1 MFKIVKKHRFSEKVF
16 LFEIE
21 APLIAKSRKAGNFVI
36 VRVDDKGERMPLT
49 IADADVDKGTI
60 TLVVQEV
67 GLSSIKLCRMNE
79 GDCVADVVG
88 PLGNPT
94 HIEKFGTVICAGG
107 GVGVAPMLPIIRA
120 LKAAG
125 NRVLSVIAGRNKD
138 LIILEDEVRASSDE
152 LIIMTDDGSYGE
164 KGVVTVGIEKFIKQ
178 EGHVD
183 KAFAIGPPVMM
194 KFCCLLTQKYGI
206 PTDVSLN
213 TIMVDGTGMCG
224 ACRLTIGGKT
234 KFVCIDGPEF
244 DGALVDWDEMF
255 KRMGTFKRAE
265 QEELEHLEVHLVSP
279 ASTTSSKGVKPGA
292 SDDNTSE
299 YSEAKNGDKTA
310 VAEGNNGKKNK
321 AEDILTDKSDTGVS
335 LDELTSRDTQWRKDL
350 RSAVKPKERTAI
362 ERVKM
367 PELDPAY
374 RATTRTEEVNI
385 GLTPEMAMTEAKRC
399 LDCAKPSCVE
409 GCPVNI
415 NIPSFIKNI
424 ERGDFLSAAKV
435 LKQTSALPAVCGR
448 VCPQEKQCESR
459 CIHLKMNEP
468 AVAIGYLERF
478 AADYERESG
487 NISIPEIAP
496 ANGMKI
502 AVVGSGPSG
511 LSFAGDMVKRGYEVY
526 VFEALHEIGGVLK
539 YGIPEFRL
547 PNRIVDVEIDNL
559 RKMGVHFETDCIVGK
574 TISIEQLEADGFKG
588 IFVGSGAGLP
598 NFMDIPGENL
608 INIMSSNEYL
618 TRVNLMDAANP
629 TTDTP
634 MNFGKHVMV
643 VGGGNTAMDSCRT
656 AKRLGADVT
665 IVYRRSEAEM
675 PARLEEV
682 KHAKEEG
689 IEFLTLHNPVEYISD
704 ENGAVKQAILEVM
717 RLGEPDASG
726 RRRPEPTGETKII
739 DVDQVIV
746 AIGVSPNPLVPK
758 SVEGLE
764 LGRKNTIA
772 VNEEMRSSRHDLFA
786 GGDIVRGG
794 ATVILAMGD
803 GRRAAENMDKQ
814 LRGK

>member
-1 MFKIVKKHRFSEKVF
+1 MNKIIKKVQYSEKVF
-16 LFEIE
+16 RFDVE

-36 VRVDDKGERMPLT
+36 IRVDNNSERMPLT
-49 IADADVDKGTI
+49 IADADIEKGTI
-60 TLVVQEV
+60 TLVVQKV
-67 GLSSIKLCRMNE
+67 GLSSTKLCALNE
-79 GDCVADVVG
+79 GDEIHDVVG
-88 PLGNPT
+88 PLGNST
-94 HIEKFGTVICAGG
+94 HIENFGTVICAGG
-107 GVGVAPMLPIIRA
+107 GVGVAPMLPIIKA

-138 LIILEDEVRASSDE
+138 LVIMEDEVRASSDE

-164 KGVVTVGIEKFIKQ
+164 KGVVTVGIEKFINQ
-178 EGHVD
+178 EHID
-183 KAFAIGPPVMM
+183 KVFAIGPPIMM
-194 KFCCLLTQKYGI
+194 KFCCLLTQKYNLS
-206 PTDVSLN
+206 TDVSLN

-255 KRMGTFKRAE
+255 KRMGTFKNVEREEMEHFEEHLATVDAGKKKE
-265 QEELEHLEVHLVSP
+265 TTDVTMDVEPTDASIEELTDRNAEWRKELR
-279 ASTTSSKGVKPGA
+279 AST
-292 SDDNTSE
+292 
-299 YSEAKNGDKTA
+299 
-310 VAEGNNGKKNK
+310 K
-321 AEDILTDKSDTGVS
+321 A
-335 LDELTSRDTQWRKDL
+335 
-350 RSAVKPKERTAI
+350 KERTAI

-367 PELDPAY
+367 PELDPLY

-385 GLTPEMAMTEAKRC
+385 GLTKEMALTEAKRC
-399 LDCAKPSCVE
+399 LDCPKPTCME
-409 GCPVNI
+409 GCPVSI

-424 ERGDFLSAAKV
+424 ERGQFLAAAKV
-435 LKQTSALPAVCGR
+435 LKNTSALPAVCGR
-448 VCPQEKQCESR
+448 VCPQEKQCESK
-459 CIHLKMNEP
+459 CVHLKMNEP

-478 AADYERESG
+478 AADYERQSG
-487 NISIPEIAP
+487 NISVPKCDEP
-496 ANGMKI
+496 NGIKI

-511 LSFAGDMVKRGYEVY
+511 LSFVGDMAKKGFDVT

-547 PNRIVDVEIDNL
+547 PNAIVDVEIKNL
-559 RKMGVHFETDCIVGK
+559 QKMGVKFITDCIVGK
-574 TISIEQLEADGFKG
+574 TISVKDLEEQGFKG

-598 NFMDIPGENL
+598 NFMNIPGENAL
-608 INIMSSNEYL
+608 NIMSSNEYL

-629 TTDTP
+629 HSDTP
-634 MNFGKHVMV
+634 INLGKKVVV

-665 IVYRRSEAEM
+665 LVYRRSEAEM

-689 IEFLTLHNPVEYISD
+689 INFFTLHNPKEYEAD
-704 ENGAVKQAILEVM
+704 DKGAVKAVVLDVM
-717 RLGEPDASG
+717 KLGKPDASG
-726 RRRPEPTGETKII
+726 RRRPETTGETITLEC
-739 DVDQVIV
+739 DQVIV
-746 AIGVSPNPLVPK
+746 AVGVSPNPLVPQ
-758 SVEGLE
+758 SIEGLE

-772 VNEEMRSSRHDLFA
+772 VNDQMQSSIEEIYA

-803 GRRAAENMDKQ
+803 GRKAALNMSEK
-814 LRGK
+814 LLNKK